1 MRRRSSRPP
10 LERRVALTGSVVSLD
25 SHYNFAHSDEPILTA
40 VLGVD
45 NLVVVATLDAVLVTS
60 RDKAEQVKELV
71 EQLKAQ
77 NREQATTHC
86 GFTGRGAITRAST
99 SARAIRSSISS

>member
-1 MRRRSSRPP
+1 MRRRSSRLP
-10 LERRVALTGSVVSLD
+10 LERRVALTGSVVFLD
-25 SHYNFAHSDEPILTA
+25 SHNNFAHSDEPILTA

-45 NLVVVATLDAVLVTS
+45 NLVVVATPDAVLVTS

-77 NREQATTHC
+77 NREQATTHLRVYRPW
-86 GFTGRGAITRAST
+86 GY
-99 SARAIRSSISS
+99 